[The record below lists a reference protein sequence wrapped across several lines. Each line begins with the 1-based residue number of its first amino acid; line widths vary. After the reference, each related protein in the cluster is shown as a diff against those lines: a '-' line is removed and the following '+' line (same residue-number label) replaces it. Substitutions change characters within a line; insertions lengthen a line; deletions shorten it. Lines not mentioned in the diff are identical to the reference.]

1 MAMNFE
7 ISAAQTNRLFTHCL
21 EQLEAH
27 PRWSASPQLSHVQ
40 NMLMAYLRMDKI
52 AEEEGFAALIAQGW
66 GETVLNGA
74 LAETLAQWG
83 IDVLPHILR
92 QAACITANCARRLR
106 RRRTLRPM
114 NCARP
119 FRSSHRWMKN
129 ILLNAKKFS
138 RRCTL
143 MCARIT
149 MILPR
154 CWIFR
159 RVKFP
164 HFAIPNRSC

>member
-66 GETVLNGA
+66 GETVLDGA

-83 IDVLPHILR
+83 IDVLPKILR
-92 QAACITANCARRLR
+92 QAAVHYRELRAQIEAQANATPDELR
-106 RRRTLRPM
+106 EAFPQFSPLDEEYFIECEEIFPQVYTYVR
-114 NCARP
+114 AHYDD
-119 FRSSHRWMKN
+119 FAA
-129 ILLNAKKFS
+129 LLDFQAG
-138 RRCTL
+138 
-143 MCARIT
+143 
-149 MILPR
+149 
-154 CWIFR
+154 
-159 RVKFP
+159 
-164 HFAIPNRSC
+164 

>member
-74 LAETLAQWG
+74 E
-83 IDVLPHILR
+83 
-92 QAACITANCARRLR
+92 
-106 RRRTLRPM
+106 
-114 NCARP
+114 
-119 FRSSHRWMKN
+119 
-129 ILLNAKKFS
+129 
-138 RRCTL
+138 RCTGGNL
-143 MCARIT
+143 GAMG
-149 MILPR
+149 
-154 CWIFR
+154 
-159 RVKFP
+159 
-164 HFAIPNRSC
+164 H